1 MQSDFHRMKNFAN
14 PKSMFKSSAVP
25 ANSEQVAPGRPEP
38 APNAPATAV
47 PPASKEE
54 SKPVSGESA
63 PTQIPGN
70 AGGGTNTDETV
81 RTEHLFK
88 HPLQNTWTLW
98 YLENDRSKSWE
109 DMQNEITSFDAV
121 EDFWSLYNH
130 IKPPSE
136 IKLGSDYSLFK
147 KGIRPMWE
155 DAANKQGGRWV
166 ITLNKSSKNDLDN
179 LWLDVLL
186 CLIGETF
193 DNSDQI
199 CGAVVNIRG
208 KSNKISIWTANGNNE
223 EAALEIGHKL
233 RDALRLGRQNSL
245 QYQLH
250 KDTMVKQGSNVKSI
264 YTL

>member
-1 MQSDFHRMKNFAN
+1 MVVSETDEKNTAVAAN
-14 PKSMFKSSAVP
+14 NESGNTVG
-25 ANSEQVAPGRPEP
+25 ANTVAPGRPDSTT
-38 APNAPATAV
+38 PATVAV
-47 PPASKEE
+47 AKDEV
-54 SKPVSGESA
+54 K
-63 PTQIPGN
+63 
-70 AGGGTNTDETV
+70 TNEPTDESV

-98 YLENDRSKSWE
+98 YLENDRTKSWE
-109 DMQNEITSFDAV
+109 DMQNEITSFDTV

-130 IKPPSE
+130 IKPPSD

-166 ITLNKSSKNDLDN
+166 ITLNKNSKNDLDN

-186 CLIGETF
+186 CLIGEAF
-193 DNSDQI
+193 DHSDQI

-233 RDALRLGRQNSL
+233 RDALRLGRQNLL

>member
-14 PKSMFKSSAVP
+14 PKSMFKTSAPSGDSSG
-25 ANSEQVAPGRPEP
+25 NTVAPGRPEP
-38 APNAPATAV
+38 TPSAPA
-47 PPASKEE
+47 PAPAKEE
-54 SKPVSGESA
+54 SKAVA
-63 PTQIPGN
+63 ADAGN
-70 AGGGTNTDETV
+70 ADATKSAGGDDAV

-109 DMQNEITSFDAV
+109 DMQNEITSFDTV

-136 IKLGSDYSLFK
+136 IKVGSDYSLFK

-166 ITLNKSSKNDLDN
+166 ITLNKSCKSDLDN

-186 CLIGETF
+186 CLIGEAF
-193 DNSDQI
+193 DHSDQI
-199 CGAVVNIRG
+199 CGAVVNIRA

>member
-1 MQSDFHRMKNFAN
+1 MVVSENE
-14 PKSMFKSSAVP
+14 KSSAVSASSEAVN
-25 ANSEQVAPGRPEP
+25 ANTVVPGRPEP
-38 APNAPATAV
+38 APNAAPIV
-47 PPASKEE
+47 PPPAANKEE
-54 SKPVSGESA
+54 SKDSSEQS
-63 PTQIPGN
+63 
-70 AGGGTNTDETV
+70 DEGAV

-98 YLENDRSKSWE
+98 YLENDRTKSWE
-109 DMQNEITSFDAV
+109 DMQNEITSFDTV

-186 CLIGETF
+186 CLIGEAF
-193 DNSDQI
+193 DHSDQI

-233 RDALRLGRQNSL
+233 RDALRLGRQNLL

-250 KDTMVKQGSNVKSI
+250 KDTMVKQGSSVKSI